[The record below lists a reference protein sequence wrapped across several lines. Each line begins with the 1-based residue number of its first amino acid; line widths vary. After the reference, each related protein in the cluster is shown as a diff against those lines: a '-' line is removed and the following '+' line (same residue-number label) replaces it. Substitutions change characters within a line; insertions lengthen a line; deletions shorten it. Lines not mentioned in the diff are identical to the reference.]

1 MAAEQAPTDEPAPVP
16 AEAPTDEAKAEEAT
30 AEAPAAEE
38 AKAEEPKAEE
48 AKKGPR
54 PLPPGWFRAAPQMMS
69 LVGCS
74 EPEMANVLQG
84 LGYRVHPPSE
94 ENGPL
99 FAFSIKPRFVREREE
114 QRERERQQQ
123 RQQREQRRRER
134 PERPNERQ
142 FFADSPRPERGKDE
156 RRRDGPRQDGPRQEG
171 APNKGPPN
179 KGPRPE
185 GDRPRDDRRGPRPP
199 RRDSGGPA
207 LRLYATTE
215 KKSDAPAAD
224 SPFAKLL
231 ELKLGGKK

>member
-1 MAAEQAPTDEPAPVP
+1 
-16 AEAPTDEAKAEEAT
+16 
-30 AEAPAAEE
+30 
-38 AKAEEPKAEE
+38 
-48 AKKGPR
+48 
-54 PLPPGWFRAAPQMMS
+54 MMS

-99 FAFSIKPRFVREREE
+99 FAFSMKPRFVREREE
-114 QRERERQQQ
+114 QRERERLQQ
-123 RQQREQRRRER
+123 RQQRDQRRRER

-142 FFADSPRPERGKDE
+142 FFADSPRPERGKDD
-156 RRRDGPRQDGPRQEG
+156 RRRDGQRHEGPRQEG

>member
-1 MAAEQAPTDEPAPVP
+1 
-16 AEAPTDEAKAEEAT
+16 
-30 AEAPAAEE
+30 
-38 AKAEEPKAEE
+38 
-48 AKKGPR
+48 
-54 PLPPGWFRAAPQMMS
+54 MMS

-99 FAFSIKPRFVREREE
+99 FAFSMKPRFVREREE
-114 QRERERQQQ
+114 QRERERLQQ
-123 RQQREQRRRER
+123 RQQREQREQRRRER

-142 FFADSPRPERGKDE
+142 FFADSARPGTGKDE
-156 RRRDGPRQDGPRQEG
+156 RRRGGPPQEGPRQDG
-171 APNKGPPN
+171 APNKSAPN